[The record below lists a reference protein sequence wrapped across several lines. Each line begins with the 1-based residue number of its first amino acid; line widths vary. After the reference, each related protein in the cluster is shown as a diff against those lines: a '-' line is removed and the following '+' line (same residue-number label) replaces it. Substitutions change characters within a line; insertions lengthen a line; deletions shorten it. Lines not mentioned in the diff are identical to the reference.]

1 LLSDKKARNILKI
14 RKTRSDKRT
23 TYIYEFA
30 DKTKV
35 ELKPGEDGITEVDIK
50 KLHALDDSEVYNNN
64 KNLRPEK
71 TEEEKVEIEKFK
83 QKFINSF
90 NEEYG
95 YEPNKG
101 ILKEVVEEKFPRNYN
116 LSLDFDNDGEIDPDK
131 RLIASILDKGLDEKF
146 EWSEHM
152 EDVLSLLTDKQ
163 RLVIKLMYIDG
174 YKQSEIADLM
184 DISSAGVKKHLDK
197 AKETIKNNF

>member
-1 LLSDKKARNILKI
+1 MKI

-30 DKTKV
+30 DRTKV

-64 KNLRPEK
+64 KNLRPER
-71 TEEEKVEIEKFK
+71 TEEEKFEIEKWK
-83 QKFINSF
+83 QKFISKF
-90 NEEYG
+90 KDRHG
-95 YEPNKG
+95 YEPNKDIVKG
-101 ILKEVVEEKFPRNYN
+101 AVEDAFPRNYN

-131 RLIASILDKGLDEKF
+131 RLIASIADKESNESF

-152 EDVLSLLTDKQ
+152 EDILSLLTDKQ
-163 RLVIKLMYIDG
+163 KLVIKLMYVDG

-184 DISSAGVKKHLDK
+184 NISSAAVKKHLDK
-197 AKETIKNNF
+197 AKERIKNNF